1 MFFNQNIKNLKHT
14 HGGKMKDQLFTL
26 IADELTVD
34 KEQVTLEA
42 NLQDDLGADSLDAIQ
57 LIMSIENEFDITI
70 PESEIDSL
78 KTVADIMKY
87 IESKK

>member
-1 MFFNQNIKNLKHT
+1 
-14 HGGKMKDQLFTL
+14 MKDQLFTL
-26 IADELTVD
+26 IADELSVE

-70 PESEIDSL
+70 PESDIDKL
-78 KTVADIMKY
+78 KTVADVMKY
-87 IESKK
+87 IESNK

>member
-1 MFFNQNIKNLKHT
+1 
-14 HGGKMKDQLFTL
+14 MKDQLFTL
-26 IADELTVD
+26 IAEELSVD
-34 KEQVTLEA
+34 KEQITLEA

-70 PESEIDSL
+70 PESEIDKL

-87 IESKK
+87 IESNK

>member
-1 MFFNQNIKNLKHT
+1 
-14 HGGKMKDQLFTL
+14 MKDQLFTL
-26 IADELTVD
+26 IAEELSVD

-70 PESEIDSL
+70 PESEIDKL
-78 KTVADIMKY
+78 KTVADVLKY
-87 IESKK
+87 VESNK

>member
-1 MFFNQNIKNLKHT
+1 
-14 HGGKMKDQLFTL
+14 MKDQLFTL
-26 IADELTVD
+26 IAEELSVD

-70 PESEIDSL
+70 PESEIDKL
-78 KTVADIMKY
+78 KTVADVMNY
-87 IESKK
+87 IESTK

>member
-26 IADELTVD
+26 IADELSVD

>member
-1 MFFNQNIKNLKHT
+1 
-14 HGGKMKDQLFTL
+14 MKDQLFTL
-26 IADELTVD
+26 IADELSVD

-70 PESEIDSL
+70 PESEIDKL
-78 KTVADIMKY
+78 KTVADVLKY
-87 IESKK
+87 VESNK

>member
-1 MFFNQNIKNLKHT
+1 
-14 HGGKMKDQLFTL
+14 MKDQLFTL

>member
-1 MFFNQNIKNLKHT
+1 
-14 HGGKMKDQLFTL
+14 MKDQLFTL
-26 IADELTVD
+26 IAEELSVD

-70 PESEIDSL
+70 PESDIDKL
-78 KTVADIMKY
+78 KTVADVMKY
-87 IESKK
+87 IESNK

>member
-1 MFFNQNIKNLKHT
+1 
-14 HGGKMKDQLFTL
+14 MKDQLFTL
-26 IADELTVD
+26 IADELSVD

-70 PESEIDSL
+70 PESEIDKL
-78 KTVADIMKY
+78 KTVADVLKY
-87 IESKK
+87 VEGNK

>member
-1 MFFNQNIKNLKHT
+1 
-14 HGGKMKDQLFTL
+14 MKDQLFTL
-26 IADELTVD
+26 IAEELSVPR
-34 KEQVTLEA
+34 EQITLEA
-42 NLQDDLGADSLDAIQ
+42 DLQDDLGADSLDAIQ

-70 PESEIDSL
+70 PESEIDNL

>member
-1 MFFNQNIKNLKHT
+1 
-14 HGGKMKDQLFTL
+14 MKDQLFTL
-26 IADELTVD
+26 IAEELSVPR
-34 KEQVTLEA
+34 EQITLEA
-42 NLQDDLGADSLDAIQ
+42 DLQDDLGADSLDAIQ

>member
-1 MFFNQNIKNLKHT
+1 
-14 HGGKMKDQLFTL
+14 MKDQLFAL
-26 IADELTVD
+26 IADELSVD

-70 PESEIDSL
+70 PESDIDKL
-78 KTVADIMKY
+78 KTVADVMKY
-87 IESKK
+87 IESNK

>member
-1 MFFNQNIKNLKHT
+1 
-14 HGGKMKDQLFTL
+14 MKDQLFTL
-26 IADELTVD
+26 IADELSVD

-70 PESEIDSL
+70 PESEIDKL

-87 IESKK
+87 IESNK